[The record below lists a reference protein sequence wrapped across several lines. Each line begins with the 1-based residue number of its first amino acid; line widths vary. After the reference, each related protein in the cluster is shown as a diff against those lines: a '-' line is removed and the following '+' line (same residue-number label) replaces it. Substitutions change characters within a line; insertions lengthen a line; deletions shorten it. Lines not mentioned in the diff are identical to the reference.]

1 MLSPGLHRRQS
12 RREHSQSDFFFFF
25 FFLSEEG
32 FPLEL
37 TWMHRGFLKSPHG
50 SRSLAMANAEPSHTN
65 KQKKEGKNIGRTLD
79 VTHDTRRR
87 LSDRAWVCFPPTCV
101 GHVGSSGRSAGW
113 AADWADCSEVRLILA
128 TSSSGALW
136 PIRGGGCEAVWILLL
151 RERKKKKRNSSH
163 ADLYQDSSVYIP
175 PKIHTI
181 TFPLWAF
188 YSLQRFIVTKISHSL
203 QGFFFFFCA
212 TVQILGQCVLNAN

>member
-1 MLSPGLHRRQS
+1 MY
-12 RREHSQSDFFFFF
+12 SDAVARATQTTEPEGTFPVRLFFFF

-101 GHVGSSGRSAGW
+101 GHVGSSGRGAG
-113 AADWADCSEVRLILA
+113 
-128 TSSSGALW
+128 
-136 PIRGGGCEAVWILLL
+136 
-151 RERKKKKRNSSH
+151 
-163 ADLYQDSSVYIP
+163 
-175 PKIHTI
+175 
-181 TFPLWAF
+181 
-188 YSLQRFIVTKISHSL
+188 
-203 QGFFFFFCA
+203 
-212 TVQILGQCVLNAN
+212 

>member
-101 GHVGSSGRSAGW
+101 GHVGSSGRGAGW

-151 RERKKKKRNSSH
+151 REKKKEIAHMLIYIKTVLFIYPPKFTLSH
-163 ADLYQDSSVYIP
+163 FLSGLFTVGSVLLLQKYLIAFKVFFSSSVQP
-175 PKIHTI
+175 FK
-181 TFPLWAF
+181 F
-188 YSLQRFIVTKISHSL
+188 
-203 QGFFFFFCA
+203 
-212 TVQILGQCVLNAN
+212 

>member
-12 RREHSQSDFFFFF
+12 RREHSQSDFFF

-101 GHVGSSGRSAGW
+101 GHVGSSGRGAGW

-151 RERKKKKRNSSH
+151 REKKKEIAH
-163 ADLYQDSSVYIP
+163 MLIYIKTVLFIYP
-175 PKIHTI
+175 PKITQSHFLSGLFTVCSVLLLQKYLI
-181 TFPLWAF
+181 AF
-188 YSLQRFIVTKISHSL
+188 KV
-203 QGFFFFFCA
+203 FFSSS
-212 TVQILGQCVLNAN
+212 VQPFQF

>member
-101 GHVGSSGRSAGW
+101 GHVGSSGRGAGW

-151 RERKKKKRNSSH
+151 REKKKEIAH
-163 ADLYQDSSVYIP
+163 MLIYIKTVLFIYP
-175 PKIHTI
+175 PKITQSH
-181 TFPLWAF
+181 FPSGLFTVCSVLLLQKYLIAF
-188 YSLQRFIVTKISHSL
+188 KV
-203 QGFFFFFCA
+203 FFSSS
-212 TVQILGQCVLNAN
+212 VQPFKF

>member
-87 LSDRAWVCFPPTCV
+87 LSDRAWVCFPPHMCWTCWIV
-101 GHVGSSGRSAGW
+101 WTRRRLSGRLS
-113 AADWADCSEVRLILA
+113 RLQRSQTHIGHELFW
-128 TSSSGALW
+128 GALT
-136 PIRGGGCEAVWILLL
+136 
-151 RERKKKKRNSSH
+151 N
-163 ADLYQDSSVYIP
+163 
-175 PKIHTI
+175 
-181 TFPLWAF
+181 
-188 YSLQRFIVTKISHSL
+188 
-203 QGFFFFFCA
+203 
-212 TVQILGQCVLNAN
+212 

>member
-101 GHVGSSGRSAGW
+101 GHVGSSGRGAGW

-151 RERKKKKRNSSH
+151 REKKKEIAHMLIYIKTVLFIYPPKFTLSRFLSGLFTVCSVLLLQKYLI
-163 ADLYQDSSVYIP
+163 AFKVFFSSSVQP
-175 PKIHTI
+175 FK
-181 TFPLWAF
+181 F
-188 YSLQRFIVTKISHSL
+188 
-203 QGFFFFFCA
+203 
-212 TVQILGQCVLNAN
+212 